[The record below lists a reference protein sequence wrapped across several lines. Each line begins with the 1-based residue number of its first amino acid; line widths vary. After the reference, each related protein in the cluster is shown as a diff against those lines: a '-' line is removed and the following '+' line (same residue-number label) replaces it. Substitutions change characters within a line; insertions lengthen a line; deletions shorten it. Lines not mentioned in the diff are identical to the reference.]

1 MLWLAIEVQ
10 TFLSL
15 VADERGMQGFAF
27 MWRRHDKQV
36 HRVVLKSPLDNE
48 AKADQEYVSTH
59 SGKAQFDAKLEKL
72 NIFRLHNLFK
82 IYIYIF

>member
-15 VADERGMQGFAF
+15 VADERGMRGFAF

-48 AKADQEYVSTH
+48 AKAD
-59 SGKAQFDAKLEKL
+59 
-72 NIFRLHNLFK
+72 
-82 IYIYIF
+82 

>member
-1 MLWLAIEVQ
+1 
-10 TFLSL
+10 
-15 VADERGMQGFAF
+15 

-59 SGKAQFDAKLEKL
+59 SGKAQLEAKLEKL
-72 NIFRLHNLFK
+72 YLHNPFK
-82 IYIYIF
+82 MYIHFLIVQDHSSVGHFMQERR